1 MFQSFVLCPDSEV
14 LLKLRWLLKYSIH
27 QYIYMYDDVCPL
39 FEMIII
45 FTFRSLYSNIK
56 FSEMHQLPDDS
67 VPMELF
73 CRDHSEIKNIKIME
87 RNNIEGYSNIVNTN
101 NVVRNII
108 RPKGENTHTAVCLV
122 NDPYCSSLVVQEE
135 RKFLDESKCGRNV
148 HKDLRL
154 NRKNIQV
161 LGQTFQMWRQRS
173 DFAKLRFS
181 IQNGDFTNSANIP
194 ANFDA
199 ERQYLAITF
208 LELIEQ
214 ISKDSPNQEANLRK
228 IAATYDKFA
237 EHVWSKHL
245 QYPCN
250 YTLLQTV
257 VFHRFMNVVENHS
270 TVVRGQV
277 TEMLMN
283 KAISEL
289 FGQKLKE
296 IALYN
301 NVARNLATNGRLKVL
316 SMLDQ
321 LRQDHA
327 TLSDLHE
334 LYQAQ
339 LPRLRLELQTT
350 VDECTLH
357 KQIAFDLARMIC
369 SKNPIL
375 VTNQL
380 YSSNENWTL
389 TGDQCILWIRKL
401 LTELFET
408 FAACIEGSLN
418 LTAYL
423 EYLITD
429 SKGQLDNL
437 CEQVNA
443 VGHYLLPIFTEDF
456 EKRNCSYLA
465 KMIGQ
470 LDRLRTTT
478 EQTNESLR
486 TVWTVERIALI
497 AAIGLSANH
506 LETIEQEN
514 DIFRPDLVTNTES
527 PGSRRMRGG
536 ALSSTLRLE
545 CSTRNVAQPLF
556 YQQLLS
562 NPNEHVCLFDIK
574 LLLKSA
580 SDEFIQLSK
589 VFCDV
594 FLNQNNFTEGTS
606 LFPKISDICQELS
619 TLLTEQEACLL
630 HLFELCDTGLP
641 TLLCIVKQFVSECL
655 QPVDSGEQTPRGLD
669 WFKSK
674 LDTWQKILPL
684 NRFQGSVV
692 PGSNS
697 DVAETSR
704 RPHDLVLLM
713 PENNLGIPSGELNDL
728 VDRMLFDDDH
738 LESQLGSVLFD
749 GQPPHPI
756 ASVESLSFRRLNE
769 LNEHFEE
776 IVYDLERDRL
786 HCQQTCVEWVASALR
801 VFTVKPFWVR
811 QLIEAERDEVAQNET
826 TQLVEVDEQVVMES
840 GQVVLKDC
848 LISTEAPNVKV
859 LIEVDKQPQPDR
871 SDSLDEVRPQ
881 SSIADNAEKAAK
893 DPAVTNQLVE
903 YYEHLYLCELDYERM
918 IGDFAMQ
925 MKSIRLIY
933 STILTKLT
941 RLFTLSQSS
950 KSPNV
955 IEEVERILQAFKSA
969 TEKCTND
976 WESLYT
982 ELLNVTCTQSDDVI
996 TEQNSHS
1003 TTWWSEPA
1011 ESLDVDEVRA
1021 QNQQNYICVNSIDYI
1036 REQKEAINKRLV
1048 HAHKRHQEC
1057 VDALEKQQEVNK
1069 QLQAQF
1075 EQYELEFRE
1084 TMAASLA
1091 DLDHEVGGGSVKL
1104 T

>member
-1 MFQSFVLCPDSEV
+1 MKR
-14 LLKLRWLLKYSIH
+14 LLSSLLGHSIQTKLSI
-27 QYIYMYDDVCPL
+27 
-39 FEMIII
+39 
-45 FTFRSLYSNIK
+45 
-56 FSEMHQLPDDS
+56 MHQIPDDS

-73 CRDHSEIKNIKIME
+73 CRGHSKIKDMQTVERKIV
-87 RNNIEGYSNIVNTN
+87 EGYSNIITTNDVN
-101 NVVRNII
+101 RNIL
-108 RPKGENTHTAVCLV
+108 RPRGENTHTAVCLV
-122 NDPYCSSLVVQEE
+122 NDPHCSSLVVQED
-135 RKFLDESKCGRNV
+135 RKFLDGSKCCGRNV
-148 HKDLRL
+148 HKNLKIK
-154 NRKNIQV
+154 RKNIQV
-161 LGQTFQMWRQRS
+161 LSQTFQIWRQRS

-181 IQNGDFTNSANIP
+181 IQTGNFSNSTNISAI
-194 ANFDA
+194 FDA
-199 ERQYLAITF
+199 ERKYLAFTF
-208 LELIEQ
+208 LELIKQ
-214 ISKDSPNQEANLRK
+214 ISKDSPTQETNLRK

-237 EHVWSKHL
+237 GNVWSEHL
-245 QYPCN
+245 KYHCN
-250 YTLLQTV
+250 YILLQTV
-257 VFHRFMNVVENHS
+257 AFHRFMNVVENHS
-270 TVVRGQV
+270 TVIRGQV

-296 IALYN
+296 IALCN
-301 NVARNLATNGRLKVL
+301 NVARNMANDGRLKIL
-316 SMLDQ
+316 ATLDQ

-327 TLSDLHE
+327 TLNDLHE

-401 LTELFET
+401 LTELFEI

-423 EYLITD
+423 ECLITD

-456 EKRNCSYLA
+456 EKRNSSYLA
-465 KMIGQ
+465 KMVGQ

-486 TVWTVERIALI
+486 RVWTVEKIDLI
-497 AAIGLSANH
+497 GAIGLNANH

-514 DIFRPDLVTNTES
+514 DIFVPDPVTNTEPS
-527 PGSRRMRGG
+527 GSRRLRGG

-556 YQQLLS
+556 YQHLLS
-562 NPNEHVCLFDIK
+562 SPNERVSLFDIK

-580 SDEFIQLSK
+580 SDEFVQLSK
-589 VFCDV
+589 VFYDV
-594 FLNQNNFTEGTS
+594 FLNQNNFTEETS
-606 LFPKISDICQELS
+606 LFPEISDICQELS
-619 TLLTEQEACLL
+619 TLLTEQEGCLL

-655 QPVDSGEQTPRGLD
+655 QPADSGEQTPRGLD
-669 WFKSK
+669 WFKTK

-684 NRFQGSVV
+684 IRVQGSVV

-697 DVAETSR
+697 DVAKAR
-704 RPHDLVLLM
+704 
-713 PENNLGIPSGELNDL
+713 
-728 VDRMLFDDDH
+728 
-738 LESQLGSVLFD
+738 SVPVD
-749 GQPPHPI
+749 GQQPHPI
-756 ASVESLSFRRLNE
+756 ASVETLAFRRMNE
-769 LNEHFEE
+769 LNGHFEG
-776 IVYDLERDRL
+776 IVHDLERDRL
-786 HCQQTCVEWVASALR
+786 QCQETCIEWVACALR
-801 VFTVKPFWVR
+801 VFTVKPFWVK
-811 QLIEAERDEVAQNET
+811 QLIEAERDEVALNEIA
-826 TQLVEVDEQVVMES
+826 QLMEVDEQPVMES
-840 GQVVLKDC
+840 DQMTLEDGRL
-848 LISTEAPNVKV
+848 STEAPTAKV
-859 LIEVDKQPQPDR
+859 LIDVNEQPQPDR
-871 SDSLDEVRPQ
+871 SDSLDEVRLQ
-881 SSIADNAEKAAK
+881 SGTGDDAERTGK
-893 DPAVTNQLVE
+893 DPAVTNQLLE
-903 YYEHLYLCELDYERM
+903 YYENLFSCELDYERM
-918 IGDFAMQ
+918 IGDFAVQ
-925 MKSIRLIY
+925 MKSIRLTY
-933 STILTKLT
+933 STILTKLI
-941 RLFTLSQSS
+941 RLLKLSQSS

-955 IEEVERILQAFKSA
+955 IEDVERILQAFKSA
-969 TEKCTND
+969 TDKCTND

-982 ELLNVTCTQSDDVI
+982 ELMNVMCTQSDDVI
-996 TEQNSHS
+996 TEQNSQS

-1021 QNQQNYICVNSIDYI
+1021 ENQQNYICVNSIDYI

-1048 HAHKRHQEC
+1048 QANRRHQEY
-1057 VDALEKQQEVNK
+1057 VDAREKQQEVNK
-1069 QLQAQF
+1069 RLQAQL
-1075 EQYELEFRE
+1075 EQYEQEFRE
-1084 TMAASLA
+1084 TVAASLA
-1091 DLDHEVGGGSVKL
+1091 DLDHEVGEGSVKS